1 MIMKGYRKLIDKVMQ
16 PDDFDGAACRGLPC
30 IRVASDSVV
39 CIDGHRGLI
48 EYDTTRIVARAK
60 GRKIIVTGND
70 MLLAAFSKTQLKIKG
85 RIFGIEFERTEK

>member
-1 MIMKGYRKLIDKVMQ
+1 MKGYRKIVDQVMQ
-16 PDDFDGAACRGLPC
+16 PDDFDTAACRGLPC

-39 CIDGHRGLI
+39 YIDGHRGLI

-85 RIFGIEFERTEK
+85 RIFAIEFERTEK